1 MCCAFEMYYQ
11 HLINKIKKLTKPF
24 DWKDNEKWNL
34 FLNLLNKEGYFSLD
48 IPNGSEEYRFLIKQA
63 KIMFLNVYK
72 LFI

>member
-11 HLINKIKKLTKPF
+11 HLINKIKKLTKQF